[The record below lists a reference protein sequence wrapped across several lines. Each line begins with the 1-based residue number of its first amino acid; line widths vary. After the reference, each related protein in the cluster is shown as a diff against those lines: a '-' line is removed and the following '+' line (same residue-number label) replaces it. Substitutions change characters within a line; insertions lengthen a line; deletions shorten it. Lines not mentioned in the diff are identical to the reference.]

1 MQRLISNKRRMRK
14 ATDEGEEIELLKE
27 QIAELENEKFIC
39 TKSITASHVNAYID
53 KVVRMLAKRKRKPI
67 NDAILSMTSG

>member
-1 MQRLISNKRRMRK
+1 MWCPRIDAKIDLKQEAMRK
-14 ATDEGEEIELLKE
+14 TTDEEEIKLLKE

-53 KVVRMLAKRKRKPI
+53 KVARMIAKKKESA
-67 NDAILSMTSG
+67 NQ